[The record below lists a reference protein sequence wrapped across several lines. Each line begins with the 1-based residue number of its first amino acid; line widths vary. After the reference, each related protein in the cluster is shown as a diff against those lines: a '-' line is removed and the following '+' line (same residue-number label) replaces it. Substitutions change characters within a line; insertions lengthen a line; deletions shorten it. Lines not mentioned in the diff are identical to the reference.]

1 MALLAITSGK
11 GGVGKTTCAVNL
23 CAAMRELGHDPI
35 LLDADSGGDAT
46 WLLGFRSA
54 DIALDVLLG
63 RKELTAAVS
72 STGEGV
78 RLLPASPRLIEI
90 ETANVQQLAERFRYL
105 AKRNLIVADLPPGFS
120 PAVTR
125 AAIMAATVILV
136 PLIPEPLAE
145 RRARH
150 VLDTAEALGS
160 TATILAVATMAD
172 KRRSLTGAV
181 LEIAQQGG
189 LEVIGSVPRSV
200 AVPECG
206 NDGVSVLR
214 YDSTSSAA
222 TAYRELTPR
231 LLQELSLNSDKC

>member
-1 MALLAITSGK
+1 
-11 GGVGKTTCAVNL
+11 
-23 CAAMRELGHDPI
+23 MRELGHDPV

-63 RKELTAAVS
+63 RKDAAAAVS

-90 ETANVQQLAERFRYL
+90 ETGNVQQLAERFQQL
-105 AKRNLIVADLPPGFS
+105 AQKELIVADLPPGFS

-125 AAIMAATVILV
+125 AAIMAATVVLV
-136 PLIPEPLAE
+136 PLVPEPLAE

-160 TATILAVATMAD
+160 SATVLAVATMTD
-172 KRRSLTGAV
+172 KRRSLTGAI
-181 LEIAQQGG
+181 LEIAKQGG
-189 LEVIGSVPRSV
+189 LEVIGAIPRTV
-200 AVPECG
+200 AVPESG

-214 YDSTSSAA
+214 YDPNNPAA
-222 TAYRELTPR
+222 TAYRELLPR
-231 LLQELSLNSDKC
+231 LLQELCLRKK